1 MRLILTLPGNR
12 RFGRALARAG
22 GWALG
27 RVERHRFPD
36 GESGVRLDADVR
48 GRAVDIVC
56 TLARPDHAFLPL
68 MFAADAARDLG
79 ATEVGLVAPY
89 LAYLRQDRRFRPGE
103 AISSRTFAR
112 LLAGGFDRLLT
123 VDPHL
128 HRYAS
133 LSEIYPVPTTVLTA
147 APALAAWIA
156 ARTSR
161 PLVVGPDEESA
172 AWAAAVAAP
181 LGAPW
186 VTLSKV
192 RRGDRAVEITAPDL
206 SAWRDHQPVLVD
218 DVAASGATLA
228 AAARRLAEQ
237 GLARP
242 LCLVT
247 HAIFAGDALARVR
260 AVTEA
265 VASTDS
271 VPHASNAIPLAGL
284 VAAALAPPP
293 RPA

>member
-22 GWALG
+22 GWPLG
-27 RVERHRFPD
+27 RVERRRFPD

-56 TLARPDHAFLPL
+56 TLARPDRAFLPL

-112 LLAGGFDRLLT
+112 LLASGFDRLLT

-147 APALAAWIA
+147 APAQAAWIA

-161 PLVVGPDEESA
+161 PLVVGPDAESA

-186 VTLSKV
+186 VTLTKV

-206 SAWRDHQPVLVD
+206 SAWRDRQPVLVD

-228 AAARRLAEQ
+228 TASRRLVGQ

-242 LCLVT
+242 LCVVT
-247 HAIFAGDALARVR
+247 HAIFAGDALARVQ
-260 AVTEA
+260 AVSEA
-265 VASTDS
+265 VVSTDS

-284 VAAALAPPP
+284 VAAALEPPP
-293 RPA
+293 CPA

>member
-27 RVERHRFPD
+27 RVERWRFPD

-156 ARTSR
+156 ARTPR

-206 SAWRDHQPVLVD
+206 SAWRDRQPVLVD

-228 AAARRLAEQ
+228 AAARCLAAQ

-247 HAIFAGDALARVR
+247 HAIFAGDALARVQ

-284 VAAALAPPP
+284 VAAALEPPP
-293 RPA
+293 CPA